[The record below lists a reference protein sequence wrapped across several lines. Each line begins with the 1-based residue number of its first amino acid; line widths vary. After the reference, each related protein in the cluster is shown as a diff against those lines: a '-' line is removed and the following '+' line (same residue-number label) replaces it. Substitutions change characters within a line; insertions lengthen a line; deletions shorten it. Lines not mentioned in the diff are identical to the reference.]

1 MPKRAIHVFNK
12 VLDLHGSSLEL
23 REEIAHFCME
33 GGVDEYAVKLL
44 ESIVKKL
51 PDRSDLFFKLGNTM
65 EKLGNINKAVSYL
78 INASEIDKQNV
89 DIKIS
94 LAKNYLTLGKP
105 ILAEKPLKDALKI
118 DPKNEE
124 AREFL
129 RRCA

>member
-1 MPKRAIHVFNK
+1 
-12 VLDLHGSSLEL
+12 
-23 REEIAHFCME
+23 ME
-33 GGVDEYAVKLL
+33 
-44 ESIVKKL
+44 
-51 PDRSDLFFKLGNTM
+51 R
-65 EKLGNINKAVSYL
+65 LGNINKAVSYL

-94 LAKNYLTLGKP
+94 LAKSYLTLGKP